1 MKKPYQIEPLTEHS
15 YTNSC
20 PETVARRRLRR
31 ERIRYCLAFAAGVA
45 LTLASWAVFHGMFR

>member
-1 MKKPYQIEPLTEHS
+1 MRKNKTDPLVETT
-15 YTNSC
+15 YRDMC